1 MKSDPFT
8 FNIFQAEV
16 FALKNIKIIF
26 FFKKIFLIY
35 IHQNYIKTQQKS
47 NKKLTFLN
55 SFKT

>member
-26 FFKKIFLIY
+26 FLKKIFLIY

-47 NKKLTFLN
+47 NKKLTF
-55 SFKT
+55 